1 MLQNIWLGLTLII
14 ALGQIKIKKM
24 GRGAH
29 DFEDKV
35 LCASPFSSSKD
46 TEYITILLYKSVK
59 VMVYNEQIL
68 TYEFHV
74 NSFEK

>member
-1 MLQNIWLGLTLII
+1 LGLTLII
-14 ALGQIKIKKM
+14 ALGQIEIKKM

-29 DFEDKV
+29 DFEGKV
-35 LCASPFSSSKD
+35 LCASPFSSSKN
-46 TEYITILLYKSVK
+46 TECIAILLYKSIK
-59 VMVYNEQIL
+59 VMVYNEKNF